1 MVSSAGPGRGPDAS
15 LSIVKY
21 RQRAA
26 HYDLELLAFEPVRL
40 ESIKLLDL
48 HAGDTVL
55 DVGCG
60 TGLSFGPL
68 LRRLG
73 PAGRVIGIEPS
84 PDMLALARQRV
95 AHNGWTSV
103 ELVEAAAG
111 EARLPRKADA
121 ALFHFTHDIL
131 RDEAALDHVL
141 AHLKPG
147 AHVVA
152 AGLQWA
158 PPWMLPTNLFVL
170 GAALYS
176 VTCMEGLAEP
186 WAVLAK
192 RLRHVEVVTRGGGGI
207 YIASGQV
214 KGHSPPGGSDH

>member
-1 MVSSAGPGRGPDAS
+1 MGFPSGPGRGPDAS
-15 LSIVKY
+15 LSTLKY
-21 RQRAA
+21 RSRAA
-26 HYDLELLAFEPVRL
+26 HYDLELLAFEPVRI
-40 ESIKLLDL
+40 ESIALLDL

-60 TGLSFGPL
+60 TGLSFAPL

-73 PAGRVIGIEPS
+73 PGGRVVGIEPS
-84 PDMLALARQRV
+84 PEMLAVARERV
-95 AHNGWTSV
+95 AQQGWTGV
-103 ELVEAAAG
+103 ELVEAGAG
-111 EARLPRKADA
+111 EARLPRKVDA
-121 ALFHFTHDIL
+121 ALFHFTHDVL

-147 AHVVA
+147 ARVVA

-158 PPWMLPTNLFVL
+158 PPWMVPMNLFVL

-186 WAVLAK
+186 WTVLAK
-192 RLRHVEVVTRGGGGI
+192 RLRDVEVLTRGGGGI
-207 YIASGQV
+207 YIASGHV
-214 KGHSPPGGSDH
+214 KAGAPPGGSHH